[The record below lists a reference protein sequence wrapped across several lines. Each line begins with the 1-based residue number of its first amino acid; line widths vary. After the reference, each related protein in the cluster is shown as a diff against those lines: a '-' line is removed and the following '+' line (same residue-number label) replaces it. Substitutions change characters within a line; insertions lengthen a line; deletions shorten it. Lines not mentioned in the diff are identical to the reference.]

1 AQGHDRIR
9 REKPGRRG
17 EPPHRR
23 SWRGAGSGGT
33 PGLSAVHGGRQSPSR
48 RGAAERQRPGAVRF
62 RLWALSAA
70 RRASAPACGH
80 ALGRRAADAGD
91 RPRADEQSEPA
102 APRRAVPRPRAH
114 GRGRDPRRPREIAA
128 VRPDAADGRAEARHR
143 ARLRQ
148 PRLRDDQGA
157 DGARGQHRQ
166 PGAPPGPARP
176 VLFPRDDAEG
186 LMPVALVLAGGFL
199 VLFVS
204 GGARF
209 SIGLTLKPM
218 VDELGW
224 LRSDL
229 GLAVAL
235 YMVVSAFATF
245 IAGRLADRLGGRA
258 ILGVGTVVGGVG
270 IGLMCFVNAPW
281 QAMLLYGVVFAIG
294 NGAASLTTVGVMVT
308 RAVPGRAGFANAFVI
323 SGQSLGQLVMIAILA
338 AVLAQIGWRSVFVWL
353 AVAHAVLIP
362 ILLLT
367 LPAGTR
373 AHGAHAPAEGANLR
387 EASRTPRFW
396 LLLAIYAICGLDDF
410 FVGTHVAAFAQ
421 DRGASA
427 LVAGNLLALMGLTAL
442 IGVLAG
448 GWLSDRSGPLL
459 ATAIAFGARIVVF
472 VLILFDQSPA
482 SVAIFALVFGAT
494 FMVTAPLTILFVRE
508 AFGTRHLGAL
518 TGLITMV
525 HQIFGGIGAY
535 GGALIFDATG
545 TYAVAFAIA
554 LVLTVLALVLTL
566 ALPRASARSTA

>member
-1 AQGHDRIR
+1 
-9 REKPGRRG
+9 
-17 EPPHRR
+17 
-23 SWRGAGSGGT
+23 
-33 PGLSAVHGGRQSPSR
+33 
-48 RGAAERQRPGAVRF
+48 
-62 RLWALSAA
+62 
-70 RRASAPACGH
+70 
-80 ALGRRAADAGD
+80 
-91 RPRADEQSEPA
+91 
-102 APRRAVPRPRAH
+102 
-114 GRGRDPRRPREIAA
+114 
-128 VRPDAADGRAEARHR
+128 
-143 ARLRQ
+143 
-148 PRLRDDQGA
+148 
-157 DGARGQHRQ
+157 
-166 PGAPPGPARP
+166 
-176 VLFPRDDAEG
+176 
-186 LMPVALVLAGGFL
+186 MPVALVLAGGFL

-258 ILGVGTVVGGVG
+258 ILGAGTVVGGVG
-270 IGLMCFVNAPW
+270 IGLMCFVSAPW
-281 QAMLLYGVVFAIG
+281 QAMLLYGVIFAVG

-308 RAVPGRAGFANAFVI
+308 RAVPGRAGAANAFVI

-362 ILLLT
+362 IMFLT
-367 LPAGTR
+367 LPAGSR
-373 AHGAHAPAEGANLR
+373 AHATQAPPAGANLR

-421 DRGASA
+421 DRGATA

-459 ATAIAFGARIVVF
+459 ATAIAFGARIAVF
-472 VLILFDQSPA
+472 VLILVDQSPA

-545 TYAVAFAIA
+545 TYTAAFVVAF
-554 LVLTVLALVLTL
+554 VLTVVALVLTL
-566 ALPRASARSTA
+566 ALPRASARSTS